1 MTISVKSLT
10 THFIGVDMDYDD
22 ANELK
27 DIATLGLENAY
38 FHLADSNGTYHI
50 KCKMLGIEKIFTKI
64 IASIKQ
70 EK

>member
-27 DIATLGLENAY
+27 DIATLGLE
-38 FHLADSNGTYHI
+38 
-50 KCKMLGIEKIFTKI
+50 KCIF
-64 IASIKQ
+64 SFS
-70 EK
+70 

>member
-38 FHLADSNGTYHI
+38 FHLAILLTSKNIY
-50 KCKMLGIEKIFTKI
+50 IFY
-64 IASIKQ
+64 
-70 EK
+70 